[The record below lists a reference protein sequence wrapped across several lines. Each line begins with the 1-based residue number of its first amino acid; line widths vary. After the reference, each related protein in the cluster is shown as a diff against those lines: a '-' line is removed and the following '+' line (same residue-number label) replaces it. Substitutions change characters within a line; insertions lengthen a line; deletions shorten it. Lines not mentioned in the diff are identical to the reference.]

1 MERREKGPFR
11 TLLVHGAAADDGLA
25 EAGLVHQPRFPRRG
39 RPLRGIDLLHVVH
52 EVEAERPW
60 RAGVEGREDAR
71 FSVGA
76 DPVRALKSR
85 VAEELDHQA
94 QTLLAADVF
103 GGDGGLPDPV
113 LDTLDRF
120 VVAFADLVVDRSEVL
135 GSERRQGSG
144 RGAGKGAFEDGT
156 AGVVGHALPS
166 A

>member
-1 MERREKGPFR
+1 FG
-11 TLLVHGAAADDGLA
+11 TLLVHGPAANDGLA
-25 EAGLVHQPRFPRRG
+25 EAGLVDQPRFPGRR

-52 EVEAERPW
+52 EVEAECRW
-60 RAGVEGREDAR
+60 CAGVEGREDAR

-76 DPVRALKSR
+76 DPVRALESR
-85 VAEELDHQA
+85 VAEELDHKA
-94 QTLLAADVF
+94 QTILAADVL

-120 VVAFADLVVDRSEVL
+120 VVTFADLVVDGSEVFAT
-135 GSERRQGSG
+135 ERRQGNGS
-144 RGAGKGAFEDGT
+144 GAGEGALEDGA